1 MPLAV
6 IEDIIDASGIA
17 PVIEDLLP
25 AACTGRQLSARTL
38 LIGMHLTLA
47 DDRPAHLT
55 RVRQALITLPDAD
68 QRRLGVITA

>member
-25 AACTGRQLSARTL
+25 AG
-38 LIGMHLTLA
+38 
-47 DDRPAHLT
+47 
-55 RVRQALITLPDAD
+55 VRAGSCPP
-68 QRRLGVITA
+68 GPY